1 MVIFCITTVICAS
14 CRRFFDNHLLKS
26 LYGSSRGRVSP
37 FASLP
42 ALSLA
47 FTNIFGEKMT
57 YTLLDSALPS
67 QVMVYSSTKDFSS
80 GSASVG
86 EKKRYFLLALTATL
100 PDSSRI

>member
-14 CRRFFDNHLLKS
+14 CRRFLDSHLLKS
-26 LYGSSRGRVSP
+26 LYDSSRGRVRP
-37 FASLP
+37 FTSLP

-47 FTNIFGEKMT
+47 LMNMLGEKMT

-67 QVMVYSSTKDFSS
+67 QVMVYSSTKVFSS
-80 GSASVG
+80 GSASAG